1 MLIQG
6 QVGAPAGTNAPGAT
20 PAIRQGQLG
29 DLVVSELHGRYYEQ
43 TYRRNM
49 FSGALATA
57 QSATTGGITT
67 QTAYVGLVLYNPPS
81 SPVNLVVQKVAIT
94 SIVQQ
99 SSAIAVGI
107 GQGFS
112 VLPPSG
118 TLTTVAVKNNYVT
131 GPAPVGQLY
140 GQATFGISTTNPI
153 TTTFTHDIGVL
164 TTGTTATSIITPVML
179 DTEGTIVIP
188 PTGFAVLYFS
198 SASVASSIAASFAW
212 EEVPIE
218 AR

>member
-6 QVGAPAGTNAPGAT
+6 QVGAPAGTQVAGST
-20 PAIRQGQLG
+20 PAVRQGQLG
-29 DLVVSELHGRYYEQ
+29 DVVISGLHPRYYEQ

-49 FSGALATA
+49 FSGANSAFTVTA
-57 QSATTGGITT
+57 SGITT
-67 QTAYVGLVLYNPPS
+67 ATQYNGMVLYNPPS

>member
-29 DLVVSELHGRYYEQ
+29 DLVVSELHGRYYEA

-49 FSGALATA
+49 FSGALAAA

-81 SPVNLVVQKVAIT
+81 SPVNLVIQKAGLASVVAQT
-94 SIVQQ
+94 N
-99 SSAIAVGI
+99 AIAFGLA
-107 GQGFS
+107 QGFS
-112 VLPPSG
+112 QLPPQS
-118 TLTTVAVKNNYVT
+118 TTAVTVKNNYVT

-140 GQATFGISTTNPI
+140 SAATFGITTTAPVSA
-153 TTTFTHDIGVL
+153 TFTHVLASIGTGAL
-164 TTGTTATSIITPVML
+164 TTSQITPTMYDL
-179 DTEGTIVIP
+179 EGSIVVP
-188 PTGFAVLYFS
+188 PTGFVQFYFS
-198 SASVASSIAASFAW
+198 AGVTASSIFGSLAW
-212 EEVPIE
+212 EEVPL
-218 AR
+218 